1 MVPNKLK
8 TTSVAGTK
16 TWEGDKVNDKRKRLK

>member
-16 TWEGDKVNDKRKRLK
+16 TWKDDKVKDAPEKH